1 MYEEKFLNKI
11 KDSHKK
17 KIKLKRF
24 IENFLI
30 KLQINM
36 EILSEKLKRFI
47 ENIFFIKLYFSV

>member
-1 MYEEKFLNKI
+1 MKKKIKLKRFLKKIKMYEEKFLNKI

-30 KLQINM
+30 KL
-36 EILSEKLKRFI
+36 
-47 ENIFFIKLYFSV
+47 